1 MPDDDQSGRQWIVE
15 PPPAAGEIALYF
27 ATGEGMDLTA
37 EQEAALSALLRSL
50 ETDDPEVTGHDAPRC
65 TDFSFCFPLKCGSVS
80 CGNLT
85 CGLLTK
91 SAARGAGGW
100 NLAGSFS
107 TRATG

>member
-1 MPDDDQSGRQWIVE
+1 MPDEDQNGRQWIVE
-15 PPPAAGEIALYF
+15 PPPAAGEVALYL
-27 ATGEGMDLTA
+27 ATGEGIELTD

-50 ETDDPEVTGHDAPRC
+50 EADDPEVTGHAAAGC

-91 SAARGAGGW
+91 SVARGAAGW
-100 NLAGSFS
+100 NLVGSF
-107 TRATG
+107 